1 MVRPSVDPET
11 LTELSGEDPPE
22 LVSPE
27 HVDDEVG
34 RGVDGQQHVRDGD
47 DLLDRRCGLTGRIL
61 LEREGARP
69 RADQKARLVV
79 GGGNCKFGNWNKNW
93 AIFGTNFVGRKS
105 TASLI

>member
-61 LEREGARP
+61 LEREGRGGVG
-69 RADQKARLVV
+69 LGGW
-79 GGGNCKFGNWNKNW
+79 GGGNHSCANITLEVREL
-93 AIFGTNFVGRKS
+93 A
-105 TASLI
+105 

>member
-61 LEREGARP
+61 LEREGHVHVRI
-69 RADQKARLVV
+69 KRLVWWLE
-79 GGGNCKFGNWNKNW
+79 GEIANLGIGIKTGQYLAQILLAANLQP
-93 AIFGTNFVGRKS
+93 A
-105 TASLI
+105 

>member
-11 LTELSGEDPPE
+11 LTELSGEDPAE

-61 LEREGARP
+61 LEREGSTSTCGS
-69 RADQKARLVV
+69 KGSF
-79 GGGNCKFGNWNKNW
+79 GGWRGKLQ
-93 AIFGTNFVGRKS
+93 IRE
-105 TASLI
+105 LE